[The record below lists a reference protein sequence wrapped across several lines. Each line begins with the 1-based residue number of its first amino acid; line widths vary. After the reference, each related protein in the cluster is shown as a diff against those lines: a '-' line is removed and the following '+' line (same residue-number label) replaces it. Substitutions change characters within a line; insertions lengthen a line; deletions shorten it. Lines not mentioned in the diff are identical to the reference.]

1 MGKKIVVI
9 TSSFRKDG
17 NKYRSLLKHSLKR
30 LKKKVTLS
38 NASMLPI

>member
-1 MGKKIVVI
+1 MVKIGKVI

-17 NKYRSLLKHSLKR
+17 NSTALAEAFIEEAQ
-30 LKKKVTLS
+30 KKVTLS

>member
-17 NKYRSLLKHSLKR
+17 NSTALAEAFIEEVI
-30 LKKKVTLS
+30 KKVTLS

>member
-17 NKYRSLLKHSLKR
+17 NSTALAEAFIEEAQ
-30 LKKKVTLS
+30 KKKVTLS